1 MKILLAGHIRYF
13 SKLVVAALCMATV
26 NIVYAEGSP
35 LTSEDKAIADMA
47 KDIRAKSGAL
57 EIPQNIHSQQ
67 ADKEARQFFST
78 LKEKTPELFGQKKD
92 SKPSGR
98 IIFFASHSLGREG
111 LEDLLYTASITP
123 ESMVV
128 FRGIRDIDNFA
139 ASVFEIQKLAATQ
152 LPMAKVVL
160 DPTLFRDY
168 GVTKVPTIIYLD
180 EDKQSEI
187 ARVSG
192 LAQPNWLVSKVE
204 SGKGGDFGARGP
216 VEDILERDL
225 IEVMQEKVAAI
236 DWAEKKENAIK
247 RFWDKQ
253 QFIDL
258 IRARKLRTRY
268 LDPSIVMSDDLRDA
282 DGNVLVARGTVIN
295 PLELRPFTQAVVVFD
310 PLDHKQIGLVEQRLA
325 DLAKTYPRVT
335 LVVTQFDR
343 AEGWDSYKSI
353 TNHFDAP
360 VFKLTPDLLSR
371 FELEYVPSIITAEQ
385 NYFVIEELAVV
396 EEEIAE

>member
-1 MKILLAGHIRYF
+1 M
-13 SKLVVAALCMATV
+13 
-26 NIVYAEGSP
+26 
-35 LTSEDKAIADMA
+35 
-47 KDIRAKSGAL
+47 
-57 EIPQNIHSQQ
+57 
-67 ADKEARQFFST
+67 
-78 LKEKTPELFGQKKD
+78 
-92 SKPSGR
+92 
-98 IIFFASHSLGREG
+98 GREG

-152 LPMAKVVL
+152 SPMAKVVL